1 MLAGASA
8 PPSHPTWPNPV
19 HGRPGNDRFRDRNLS
34 GELRTVPPFVVLEA
48 ALMPVS
54 LDRTDLAVLA
64 TWPELQERAR
74 FPLPS
79 TGLADGGRLQ
89 RFGVVDRRS
98 CRQPPRALKLS

>member
-1 MLAGASA
+1 
-8 PPSHPTWPNPV
+8 
-19 HGRPGNDRFRDRNLS
+19 
-34 GELRTVPPFVVLEA
+34 
-48 ALMPVS
+48 MPVS

-79 TGLADGGRLQ
+79 TELADGGRLQ

-98 CRQPPRALKLS
+98 CASRRGRLSSAEHVPVASEGLR

>member
-1 MLAGASA
+1 
-8 PPSHPTWPNPV
+8 
-19 HGRPGNDRFRDRNLS
+19 
-34 GELRTVPPFVVLEA
+34 
-48 ALMPVS
+48 MPVS
-54 LDRTDLAVLA
+54 LDRADLAVLA